1 MASCLLVGT
10 APHACLYMCRW
21 VTRSS
26 SARLGAR
33 TICLGSVSFFWKPDG
48 KTIFRLHS
56 NIIISSPMLTGW
68 LSRAVLSPGA
78 IPDLSHSYSMY
89 VRAWPYTLLKEGFRD
104 V

>member
-1 MASCLLVGT
+1 
-10 APHACLYMCRW
+10 
-21 VTRSS
+21 
-26 SARLGAR
+26 
-33 TICLGSVSFFWKPDG
+33 
-48 KTIFRLHS
+48 
-56 NIIISSPMLTGW
+56 MLTGW